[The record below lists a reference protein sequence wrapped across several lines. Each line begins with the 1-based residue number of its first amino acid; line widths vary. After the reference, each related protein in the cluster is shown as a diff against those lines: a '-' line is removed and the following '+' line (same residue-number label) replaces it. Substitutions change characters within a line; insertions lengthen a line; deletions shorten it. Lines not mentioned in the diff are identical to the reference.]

1 MKRNLLLFAITFFAL
16 ASCKKENV
24 TQVVNPQQA
33 IGITYTIKPMTWQ
46 TFDNEMSYSASLEV
60 PELTNPIYDHGAV
73 LVYISFGTD
82 YYEALPEVFDGISFG
97 VLHSPGYVTIDFHAL
112 DGGTVAPPGDD
123 VFIKVVLIDAEKV
136 AMHPGVDLKNFKEV
150 QNVFLK

>member
-1 MKRNLLLFAITFFAL
+1 MKRIFLLFAFAFFAL
-16 ASCKKENV
+16 ASCRKENV

-33 IGITYTIKPMTWQ
+33 IGITYTITPAAWQ
-46 TFDNEMSYSASLEV
+46 TSDNELSYAASLEV

-82 YYEALPEVFDGISFG
+82 YYEALPEVFNGIAFG
-97 VLHSPGYVTIDFHAL
+97 ALHSPGYVTIDFHAL
-112 DGGTVAPPGDD
+112 DGGSVAPPEED
-123 VFIKVVLIDAEKV
+123 VNIKVVLIDAEKV
-136 AMHPGVDLKNFKEV
+136 AMHPDVDLKNFKEV